1 MYYFDMRMLYILPSF
16 LLLLVSVRGQ
26 VKNYPT
32 KLEVVS
38 QKTQYNSLLLGN
50 YILKPNQGN
59 RGFPIYQNEETAE
72 EILFDGRRFWRSIN
86 EDYLVTPTY
95 PKDDG
100 GKD

>member
-1 MYYFDMRMLYILPSF
+1 MRMLYILPSF

-38 QKTQYNSLLLGN
+38 QKTQYNSPLIGN

-59 RGFPIYQNEETAE
+59 RGIPIYQNEETAE